1 MQTIDKIEGLQIG
14 HGTHEGMSG
23 KSNEDSYGF
32 FAWDS
37 GDGKPL
43 YIGVVA
49 DGVGGQTAGEIAS
62 TLSVSAV
69 QEYFRKQE
77 KINGNLSGHLER
89 AILAANT
96 SVYEYSQGHSEVS
109 GMGTTMV
116 AAAIFEQKLYTAYVG
131 DSRIYLLRDGVLQQI
146 TVDHTWAQEAIQ
158 IGLLTREQAK
168 THPNRNVIKRFL
180 GGFPEVEVDHRLV
193 IDNAI
198 IDDAAKTNQG
208 LLLQPGDLVLLCS
221 DGLSDMID
229 DATILESILN
239 YPNQLQAATQDL
251 INKANQAGGRD
262 NITVILLQIPG
273 KPKTPLFTTG
283 RMPRV
288 TTSSMPAVTAASAA
302 APAPLA
308 QPERRRSRLPFLL
321 AGLALFILIPLAVLA
336 IIAGGSLI
344 VRQNNNNS
352 ATGTQTAPAT
362 NEGGSNP
369 TNSTPS
375 SSQATTSEAAT
386 LGILDIT
393 PISTN
398 LSGSPEATGSSLEP
412 TPTIG
417 LIPTYTN
424 TPTFTPR
431 PPTATPTLTPTPSH
445 TPSPSPQ
452 PTDDDNAPV
461 PPLPE
466 PTNTPTDTR
475 PGIGLPTPTP

>member
-1 MQTIDKIEGLQIG
+1 MQIIDKIEGLQIG

-43 YIGVVA
+43 YVGVVA

-69 QEYFRKQE
+69 QEYFRRQE

-89 AILAANT
+89 AILAANKA
-96 SVYEYSQGHSEVS
+96 VYDYSQGHSEVS

-131 DSRIYLLRDGVLQQI
+131 DSRIYLLREGSLQQI

-193 IDNAI
+193 IDAAI
-198 IDDAAKTNQG
+198 IDDAAKANQG
-208 LLLQPGDLVLLCS
+208 LPLQPGDIVLLCS

-229 DATILESILN
+229 DATIQGSILS

-262 NITVILLQIPG
+262 NITVLLLQIPG
-273 KPKTPLFTTG
+273 KPKTSLFTTG

-288 TTSSMPAVTAASAA
+288 TTSSMPAVTAAPTSAA
-302 APAPLA
+302 AALPV
-308 QPERRRSRLPFLL
+308 QPKPRRSRLPYML
-321 AGLALFILIPLAVLA
+321 AGLALFILIPLAILA
-336 IIAGGSLI
+336 IIAGGSLLA
-344 VRQNNNNS
+344 RQNNHTSVND
-352 ATGTQTAPAT
+352 TQTIPAT
-362 NEGGSNP
+362 NEGGSNSSD
-369 TNSTPS
+369 TTPS

-386 LGILDIT
+386 LGIIEIT
-393 PISTN
+393 PNSTN
-398 LSGSPEATGSSLEP
+398 LPGTPDATGSALEP

-417 LIPTYTN
+417 LIPTNTN

-431 PPTATPTLTPTPSH
+431 PPTATPTHTL
-445 TPSPSPQ
+445 TPSP
-452 PTDDDNAPV
+452 
-461 PPLPE
+461 
-466 PTNTPTDTR
+466 TPTDTPEPLPQP
-475 PGIGLPTPTP
+475 PGNEPQPTATYTPDPSNER